1 MKFSE
6 FTYERPNVTELKTA
20 FEKAVQIFR
29 EASSADQQ
37 NEAMKKVVDLR
48 NGFESKARLAK
59 IRHTINTEDV
69 FYKDEQAF
77 MDENLPVYQG
87 MVTAFHEALVQSPYK
102 DELEKKWG
110 SQLFRLAELKVKTYS
125 EDVLEDLKQ
134 ENKLSSEYVKVMA
147 SAKIEFD
154 GKELNLAQLA
164 PYIQSSDRDTR
175 QAAYQASNA
184 FLKANEEK
192 FDAIYDDLVKLRTR
206 IAKKLGYNQFTELA
220 YDRMG
225 RTDYNAQDVKVFRQ
239 QVKEII
245 VPLCTKLKK
254 SQQKRIGLNEL
265 KYYDESFSFTTGNPV
280 PQGDAEWIVE
290 KAKQVFSG
298 LSQET
303 GAFFTY
309 MADDELMDL
318 ESKKGKAPGG
328 YCTYLQDYQAP
339 FIFTNFTG
347 SENDVR
353 VLLHEIGHAFQMY
366 TSRGYEVPEYQF
378 PTLEACE
385 IHSMSMEFLTYPWID
400 KWFEKDTEKYL
411 YSHLTGAL
419 EFIPYG
425 VAVDEFQHF
434 VYDHP
439 DATPRERREKWS
451 ELEKMYLPHR
461 DYDGLE
467 YLENGGFWHRQG
479 HIFRSPFYY
488 IDYTLAQIC
497 ALQFWKRS
505 VENREQAWEDYF
517 ALCQKGGS
525 LPFTKLVEEAG
536 LVSPFEKGCVA
547 SVVGEVER
555 FIATIDENQFI
566 KA

>member
-6 FTYERPNVTELKTA
+6 FTYERPDVAKLKME
-20 FEKAVQIFR
+20 FGEAVQIFTD
-29 EASSADQQ
+29 ASSADEQ
-37 NEAMKKVVDLR
+37 NEAMKKVAALR
-48 NGFESKARLAK
+48 NSFESKARLAK
-59 IRHTINTEDV
+59 IRHTINTEDS

-87 MVTAFHEALVQSPYK
+87 MVTSFHEALVQSPFK

-154 GKELNLAQLA
+154 GKELNLAQLS
-164 PYIQSSDRDTR
+164 PYVQSADRETR
-175 QAAYQASNA
+175 KAASKAANGFLSSNQ
-184 FLKANEEK
+184 EK
-192 FDAIYDDLVKLRTR
+192 FDSIYDELVKLRTG
-206 IAKKLGYNQFTELA
+206 IAKKLGYNNFTELA

-225 RTDYNAQDVKVFRQ
+225 RTDYNAADVKVFRE

-254 SQQKRIGLNEL
+254 SQQKRIGLNEF
-265 KYYDESFSFTTGNPV
+265 KFYDEPFSFTTGNPK
-280 PQGDAEWIVE
+280 PQGDAGWIVDQ
-290 KAKQVFSG
+290 AKQVFSG

-309 MADDELMDL
+309 MAEDELMDL

-328 YCTYLQDYQAP
+328 YCTYLQDYTAP
-339 FIFTNFTG
+339 FIFTNFNG
-347 SENDVR
+347 SDNDVR

-385 IHSMSMEFLTYPWID
+385 IHSMSMEFLTYPWM
-400 KWFEKDTEKYL
+400 EKLFGPDTEKYL
-411 YSHLTGAL
+411 YSHLTGAI

-434 VYDHP
+434 VYDNP
-439 DATPRERREKWS
+439 DATPAERRAKWR
-451 ELEKMYLPHR
+451 ELEKAYLPHR

-505 VENREQAWEDYF
+505 VENRESAWEDYF

-536 LVSPFEKGCVA
+536 LISPFEKGCVA
-547 SVVGEVER
+547 SVVGEVEK
-555 FIATIDENQFI
+555 FLATVDEEQFA

>member
-6 FTYERPNVTELKTA
+6 FTYERPDVASLKTE
-20 FEKAVQIFR
+20 FEEAVQVFKD
-29 EASSADQQ
+29 ASSADEQ
-37 NEAMKKVVDLR
+37 NEAMKKVVALR
-48 NGFESKARLAK
+48 NSFESKARLAK
-59 IRHTINTEDV
+59 IRHTINTEDAY
-69 FYKDEQAF
+69 YKEEQAF

-87 MVTAFHEALVQSPYK
+87 MVTAFHEALVQSPFK
-102 DELEKKWG
+102 DELESKWG
-110 SQLFRLAELKVKTYS
+110 GQLFRLAELKVKTYS

-154 GKELNLAQLA
+154 GKELNLAQLS
-164 PYIQSSDRDTR
+164 PYVQSENRETR
-175 QAAYQASNA
+175 KAASIAANA
-184 FLKANEEK
+184 FLSSNQEK
-192 FDAIYDDLVKLRTR
+192 FDSIYDELVTLRTG
-206 IAKKLGYNQFTELA
+206 IAKKLGYSTFTELA

-225 RTDYNAQDVKVFRQ
+225 RTDYNAADVKIFRE

-254 SQQKRIGLNEL
+254 RQQKRIGLHAF
-265 KYYDESFSFTTGNPV
+265 KFYDEPFSFTTGNPK
-280 PQGDAEWIVE
+280 PQGDAEWIVNQS
-290 KAKQVFSG
+290 KQVFSG

-303 GAFFTY
+303 GAFFNY
-309 MADDELMDL
+309 MAEDELMDL
-318 ESKKGKAPGG
+318 ESKSGKAPGG
-328 YCTYLQDYQAP
+328 YCTYLQDYTAP
-339 FIFTNFTG
+339 FIFTNFNG
-347 SENDVR
+347 SDNDVR

-366 TSRGYEVPEYQF
+366 TSRVFEVPEYQF

-385 IHSMSMEFLTYPWID
+385 IHSMSMEFLTYPWMD
-400 KWFEKDTEKYL
+400 KLFGKDTEKYL
-411 YSHLTGAL
+411 YSHLTGAV

-434 VYDHP
+434 VYDNP
-439 DATPRERREKWS
+439 DASASERRTKWRD
-451 ELEKMYLPHR
+451 LEKTYLPHR

-497 ALQFWKRS
+497 ALQFWKRAG
-505 VENREQAWEDYF
+505 ENSDRAWEDYF

-536 LVSPFEKGCVA
+536 LISPFEKGCVA
-547 SVVGEVER
+547 SVVGEVEK
-555 FIATIDENQFI
+555 FIATVDEEQF
-566 KA
+566 ARA

>member
-6 FTYERPNVTELKTA
+6 FTYERPDINELKSV
-20 FEKAVQIFR
+20 FEEAVQIFR
-29 EASSADQQ
+29 DASSADEQ
-37 NEAMKKVVDLR
+37 NEAMKKIVSLR
-48 NGFESKARLAK
+48 NTFESKARLAK
-59 IRHTINTEDV
+59 IRHTIDTDDV
-69 FYKDEQAF
+69 FYKEEQAF

-87 MVTAFHEALVQSPYK
+87 MVTAFHEALVASPYK
-102 DELEKKWG
+102 AELENKWG

-125 EDVLEDLKQ
+125 DDVLEDLKQ
-134 ENKLSSEYVKVMA
+134 ENKLSSEYVKIMA
-147 SAKIEFD
+147 SAKVEFD

-164 PYIQSSDRDTR
+164 PYMQSQDRETR
-175 QAAYQASNA
+175 KAAFKASNG
-184 FLKANEEK
+184 FLSENEEK
-192 FDAIYDDLVKLRTR
+192 FDTIYDELVKLRTN
-206 IAKKLGYNQFTELA
+206 IAHKLGYKSFTELA

-225 RTDYNAQDVKVFRQ
+225 RTDYNAADVKVFRE

-254 SQQKRIGLNEL
+254 RQQSRIGMNEF
-265 KYYDESFSFTTGNPV
+265 KYYDESLSFTTGNPK
-280 PQGDAEWIVE
+280 PQGDAGWIVDQ
-290 KAKQVFSG
+290 AKKVFSG
-298 LSQET
+298 LATET
-303 GAFFTY
+303 GAFFNY
-309 MADDELMDL
+309 MAEDELMDL

-328 YCTYLQDYQAP
+328 YCTFIHDYQAP
-339 FIFTNFTG
+339 FIFTNFNG
-347 SENDVR
+347 SDNDVR

-385 IHSMSMEFLTYPWID
+385 IHSMGMEFLTHPWMED
-400 KWFEKDTEKYL
+400 LFGKDTEKYL
-411 YSHLTGAL
+411 YSHLTGSI

-434 VYDHP
+434 VYDNP
-439 DATPRERREKWS
+439 DATPAERRKMWRT
-451 ELEKMYLPHR
+451 LEKTYLPHR
-461 DYDGLE
+461 DYDGME

-505 VENREQAWEDYF
+505 VEDRDRAWEDYF

-536 LVSPFEKGCVA
+536 LISPFEKGCVA
-547 SVVGEVER
+547 SVVGEVEK
-555 FIATIDENQFI
+555 FLESVNEEKFV

>member
-6 FTYERPNVTELKTA
+6 FTYERPDVTSLKTE
-20 FEKAVQIFR
+20 FEEAVQVFKD
-29 EASSADQQ
+29 ASSADEQ
-37 NEAMKKVVDLR
+37 NEAMKKVVALR
-48 NGFESKARLAK
+48 NSFESKARLAK

-69 FYKDEQAF
+69 FYKEEQAF

-87 MVTAFHEALVQSPYK
+87 MVTAFHEALVQSPFK
-102 DELEKKWG
+102 DELERKWG

-154 GKELNLAQLA
+154 GRELNLAQLS
-164 PYIQSSDRDTR
+164 PYVQSADRETR
-175 QAAYQASNA
+175 KAASKAANA
-184 FLKANEEK
+184 FLSSNEEK
-192 FDAIYDDLVKLRTR
+192 FDSIYDELVQLRTG
-206 IAKKLGYNQFTELA
+206 IAKKLGYSTFTELA

-225 RTDYNAQDVKVFRQ
+225 RTDYNAADVKVFRE
-239 QVKEII
+239 QVKDII

-254 SQQKRIGLNEL
+254 RQQKRIGLHEF
-265 KYYDESFSFTTGNPV
+265 KFYDEHFSFTTGNPK
-280 PQGDAEWIVE
+280 PQGDAEWIVNQS
-290 KAKQVFSG
+290 KQVFSG

-303 GAFFTY
+303 GAFFNY
-309 MADDELMDL
+309 MAEDELMDL
-318 ESKKGKAPGG
+318 ESKSGKAPGG
-328 YCTYLQDYQAP
+328 YCTYLQDYTAP
-339 FIFTNFTG
+339 FIFTNFNG
-347 SENDVR
+347 SDNDVR

-366 TSRGYEVPEYQF
+366 TSRVFEVPEYQF

-385 IHSMSMEFLTYPWID
+385 IHSMSMEFLTYPWMD
-400 KWFEKDTEKYL
+400 KLFGKDTEKYL
-411 YSHLTGAL
+411 YSHLTGAV

-434 VYDHP
+434 VYDNP
-439 DATPRERREKWS
+439 DATPSERRSKWR
-451 ELEKMYLPHR
+451 ELEKTYLPHR

-497 ALQFWKRS
+497 ALQFWKRAGEDS
-505 VENREQAWEDYF
+505 ERAWEDYF

-536 LVSPFEKGCVA
+536 LISPFEKGCVA
-547 SVVGEVER
+547 SVVGEVEK
-555 FIATIDENQFI
+555 FIATVDEEQFA

>member
-6 FTYERPNVTELKTA
+6 FTYERPDVAKLKNE
-20 FEKAVQIFR
+20 FEEAVQIFR
-29 EASSADQQ
+29 EASSADEQ
-37 NEAMKKVVDLR
+37 NEAMKTVVSLR
-48 NGFESKARLAK
+48 NSFESKARLAK
-59 IRHTINTEDV
+59 IRHTIDTEDT
-69 FYKDEQAF
+69 FYKEEQAF

-87 MVTAFHEALVQSPYK
+87 MVTAFHEALVQSPFK

-154 GKELNLAQLA
+154 GKELNLAQLS
-164 PYIQSSDRDTR
+164 PYVQSPDRETR
-175 QAAYQASNA
+175 KAASAAGNA
-184 FLKANEEK
+184 FLSSNQDK
-192 FDAIYDDLVKLRTR
+192 FDTIYDELVKLRTR
-206 IAKKLGYNQFTELA
+206 IAKKLGYNKFTELA

-225 RTDYNAQDVKVFRQ
+225 RTDYNAADVEVFRE

-254 SQQKRIGLNEL
+254 RQQKRIGLDEF
-265 KYYDESFSFTTGNPV
+265 KFYDESFSFTTGNPK
-280 PQGDAEWIVE
+280 PQGDAGWIVDQ
-290 KAKQVFSG
+290 AKQVFSG

-303 GAFFTY
+303 GAFFNY
-309 MADDELMDL
+309 MAEDELMDL

-328 YCTYLQDYQAP
+328 YCTYLQDYTAP
-339 FIFTNFTG
+339 FIFTNFNG
-347 SENDVR
+347 SDNDVR

-385 IHSMSMEFLTYPWID
+385 IHSMSMEFLTYPWMD
-400 KWFEKDTEKYL
+400 KLFGEDTEKYL
-411 YSHLTGAL
+411 YSHLTGAV

-425 VAVDEFQHF
+425 AAVDEFQHF
-434 VYDHP
+434 VYDNP
-439 DATPRERREKWS
+439 DVTPAERRAKWR
-451 ELEKMYLPHR
+451 ELEKAYLPHR

-497 ALQFWKRS
+497 SLQFWKRS
-505 VENREQAWEDYF
+505 VENRESAWEDYF

-525 LPFTKLVEEAG
+525 LPFTRLVGEAG
-536 LVSPFEKGCVA
+536 LISPFEKGCIA
-547 SVVGEVER
+547 SVVGEVEK
-555 FIATIDENQFI
+555 FLAAVDEDQFA

>member
-6 FTYERPNVTELKTA
+6 FTYERPDINNLKSA
-20 FEKAVQIFR
+20 FEEAVKIFR
-29 EASSADQQ
+29 EASSADEQ
-37 NEAMKKVVDLR
+37 NEAMKKVVSLR
-48 NGFESKARLAK
+48 NSFESMARLAK
-59 IRHTINTEDV
+59 IRHTIDTEDV

-87 MVTAFHEALVQSPYK
+87 MVTAFHEALVASPYK
-102 DELEKKWG
+102 AELEQKWG

-125 EDVLEDLKQ
+125 DDVLEDLKQ

-164 PYIQSSDRDTR
+164 PYVQSPDRETR
-175 QAAYQASNA
+175 KAAAFAGNQ
-184 FLKANEEK
+184 FLKSNEER
-192 FDAIYDDLVKLRTR
+192 FDTIYDELVKLRTK
-206 IAKKLGYNQFTELA
+206 IAHKLGYNNFTELA

-225 RTDYNAQDVKVFRQ
+225 RTDYNASDVKVFRD

-245 VPLCTKLKK
+245 VPLCTKLKER
-254 SQQKRIGLNEL
+254 QQKRIGLDEF
-265 KYYDESFSFTTGNPV
+265 KFYDEPFSFTTGNPK
-280 PQGDAEWIVE
+280 PQGDANWIVE
-290 KAKQVFSG
+290 RAKKAFSG
-298 LSQET
+298 LSTET
-303 GAFFTY
+303 GAFFNY
-309 MADDELMDL
+309 MAEDELMDL

-328 YCTYLQDYQAP
+328 YCTFIHDYQAP
-339 FIFTNFTG
+339 FIFTNFNG
-347 SENDVR
+347 SDNDVR

-385 IHSMSMEFLTYPWID
+385 IHSMSMEFLTYPWMEEL
-400 KWFEKDTEKYL
+400 FQQDTEKYL
-411 YSHLTGAL
+411 YSHLTGAV

-434 VYDHP
+434 VYDNP
-439 DATPRERREKWS
+439 DATPAERRKMWS
-451 ELEKMYLPHR
+451 ALEKTYLPHR
-461 DYDGLE
+461 DFDGLE

-497 ALQFWKRS
+497 ALQFWKLS
-505 VENREQAWEDYF
+505 VEDRDRAWEDYF

-536 LVSPFEKGCVA
+536 LISPFEKGCVA
-547 SVVGEVER
+547 SVVGEVEK
-555 FIATIDENQFI
+555 FIESVDEKKFV

>member
-6 FTYERPNVTELKTA
+6 FTYERPDVKSLKTE
-20 FEKAVQIFR
+20 FEEAVKVFK
-29 EASSADQQ
+29 EARSADEQ
-37 NEAMKKVVDLR
+37 NEAMKKVVALR
-48 NGFESKARLAK
+48 NSFESKARLAK

-69 FYKDEQAF
+69 FYKEEQAF

-87 MVTAFHEALVQSPYK
+87 MVTAFHEALVQSPFK
-102 DELEKKWG
+102 DELERKWG

-154 GKELNLAQLA
+154 GKELNLAQLS
-164 PYIQSSDRDTR
+164 PYVQSADRETR
-175 QAAYQASNA
+175 KAASIAANA
-184 FLKANEEK
+184 FLSSNQEK
-192 FDAIYDDLVKLRTR
+192 FDSIYDELVKLRTG
-206 IAKKLGYNQFTELA
+206 IAKKLGYSTFTELA

-225 RTDYNAQDVKVFRQ
+225 RTDYNAADVKVFRE
-239 QVKEII
+239 QVKDII

-254 SQQKRIGLNEL
+254 RQQKRIGLHEF
-265 KYYDESFSFTTGNPV
+265 KFYDEPFSFTTGNPK
-280 PQGDAEWIVE
+280 PQGDAEWIVNQS
-290 KAKQVFSG
+290 KQVFSG

-303 GAFFTY
+303 GAFFNY
-309 MADDELMDL
+309 MAEDELMDL
-318 ESKKGKAPGG
+318 ESKSGKAPGG
-328 YCTYLQDYQAP
+328 YCTYLQDYTAP
-339 FIFTNFTG
+339 FIFTNFNG
-347 SENDVR
+347 SDNDVR

-366 TSRGYEVPEYQF
+366 TSRVFEVPEYQF

-385 IHSMSMEFLTYPWID
+385 IHSMSMEFLTYPWMD
-400 KWFEKDTEKYL
+400 KLFGKDTEKYL
-411 YSHLTGAL
+411 YSHLTGAV

-434 VYDHP
+434 VYDNP
-439 DATPRERREKWS
+439 DASASERRSKWRD
-451 ELEKMYLPHR
+451 LEKTYLPHR

-497 ALQFWKRS
+497 ALQFWKRAG
-505 VENREQAWEDYF
+505 ENSERAWEDYF

-536 LVSPFEKGCVA
+536 LISPFEKGCVA
-547 SVVGEVER
+547 SVVGEVEK
-555 FIATIDENQFI
+555 FIATVDEEQF
-566 KA
+566 ARA

>member
-6 FTYERPNVTELKTA
+6 FTYERPDVATLKTE
-20 FEKAVQIFR
+20 FEEAVQIFKDA
-29 EASSADQQ
+29 ESADKQ
-37 NEAMKKVVDLR
+37 NEAMKKVVALR
-48 NGFESKARLAK
+48 NSFESKARLAK

-69 FYKDEQAF
+69 FYKEEQAF

-87 MVTAFHEALVQSPYK
+87 MVTAFHEALVQSPFK
-102 DELEKKWG
+102 DELESKWG

-154 GKELNLAQLA
+154 GKELNLAQLS
-164 PYIQSSDRDTR
+164 PYVQSADRDTR
-175 QAAYQASNA
+175 KAASKAANA
-184 FLKANEEK
+184 FLSSNQEK
-192 FDAIYDDLVKLRTR
+192 FDSIYDELVKLRTG
-206 IAKKLGYNQFTELA
+206 IAKKLGYSTFTELA

-225 RTDYNAQDVKVFRQ
+225 RTDYNAADVKVFRE

-254 SQQKRIGLNEL
+254 RQQKRIGLHEF
-265 KYYDESFSFTTGNPV
+265 KFYDEHFSFTTGNPK
-280 PQGDAEWIVE
+280 PQGDAEWIVNQS
-290 KAKQVFSG
+290 KQVFSG

-303 GAFFTY
+303 GAFFNY
-309 MADDELMDL
+309 MAEDELMDL
-318 ESKKGKAPGG
+318 ESKSGKAPGG
-328 YCTYLQDYQAP
+328 YCTYLQDYTAP
-339 FIFTNFTG
+339 FIFTNFNG
-347 SENDVR
+347 SDNDVR

-366 TSRGYEVPEYQF
+366 TSRVFEVPEYQF

-385 IHSMSMEFLTYPWID
+385 IHSMSMEFLTYPWME
-400 KWFEKDTEKYL
+400 KLFGKDTEKYL
-411 YSHLTGAL
+411 YSHLTGAV

-434 VYDHP
+434 VYDNP
-439 DATPRERREKWS
+439 DATPSERRSKWR
-451 ELEKMYLPHR
+451 ELEKTYLPHR

-497 ALQFWKRS
+497 ALQFWKRAG
-505 VENREQAWEDYF
+505 ENSERAWEDYF

-536 LVSPFEKGCVA
+536 LISPFEKGCVA
-547 SVVGEVER
+547 SVVGEVEK
-555 FIATIDENQFI
+555 FIATVDEEQF
-566 KA
+566 ARA

>member
-6 FTYERPNVTELKTA
+6 FTYERPDINELKSA
-20 FEKAVQIFR
+20 FEEAVHIFR
-29 EASSADQQ
+29 EASSADEQ
-37 NEAMKKVVDLR
+37 NKAMKKVVSLR
-48 NGFESKARLAK
+48 NSFESMARLAK
-59 IRHTINTEDV
+59 IRHTIDTEDV

-87 MVTAFHEALVQSPYK
+87 MVTAFHEALVASPYK
-102 DELEKKWG
+102 AELEQKWG

-147 SAKIEFD
+147 SAKIDFD

-164 PYIQSSDRDTR
+164 PYVQSPDRETR
-175 QAAYQASNA
+175 KAAAFAANG
-184 FLKANEEK
+184 FLKSNEER
-192 FDAIYDDLVKLRTR
+192 FDMIYDELVKLRTK
-206 IAKKLGYNQFTELA
+206 IAHKLGYNNFTELA

-225 RTDYNAQDVKVFRQ
+225 RTDYNASDVKVFRD

-245 VPLCTKLKK
+245 VPLCTKLKER
-254 SQQKRIGLNEL
+254 QQKRIGLDEF
-265 KYYDESFSFTTGNPV
+265 KFYDEPFSFTTGNPK
-280 PQGDAEWIVE
+280 PQGDANWIVE
-290 KAKQVFSG
+290 RAKKAFSG
-298 LSQET
+298 LATET
-303 GAFFTY
+303 GAFFNY
-309 MADDELMDL
+309 MAEDELMDL

-328 YCTYLQDYQAP
+328 YCTFIHDYQAP
-339 FIFTNFTG
+339 FIFTNFNG
-347 SENDVR
+347 SDNDVR

-385 IHSMSMEFLTYPWID
+385 IHSMSMEFLTYPWMEEL
-400 KWFEKDTEKYL
+400 FEQDTEKYL
-411 YSHLTGAL
+411 YSHLTGAV

-434 VYDHP
+434 VYDNP
-439 DATPRERREKWS
+439 DATPAERRKMWS
-451 ELEKMYLPHR
+451 ALEKTYLPHR

-505 VENREQAWEDYF
+505 VENGERAWEDYF

-536 LVSPFEKGCVA
+536 LISPFEKGCVA
-547 SVVGEVER
+547 SVVGEVEK
-555 FIATIDENQFI
+555 FIESVDEEKFVN
-566 KA
+566 A

>member
-6 FTYERPNVTELKTA
+6 FTYERPDINELKSA
-20 FEKAVQIFR
+20 FEAAVQIFR
-29 EASSADQQ
+29 EASSADEQ
-37 NEAMKKVVDLR
+37 NEAMKKVVSLR
-48 NGFESKARLAK
+48 NSFESMARLAK
-59 IRHTINTEDV
+59 IRHTIDTEDV

-87 MVTAFHEALVQSPYK
+87 VVTAFHEALVASPYK
-102 DELEKKWG
+102 DELEQKWG

-147 SAKIEFD
+147 SAKIKFD

-164 PYIQSSDRDTR
+164 PYVQSPDRETR
-175 QAAYQASNA
+175 KAASFAANG
-184 FLKANEEK
+184 FLKSNEER
-192 FDAIYDDLVKLRTR
+192 FDMIYDELVKLRTQ
-206 IAKKLGYNQFTELA
+206 IAHKLGYNNFTELA

-225 RTDYNAQDVKVFRQ
+225 RTDYNASDVKVFRD

-245 VPLCTKLKK
+245 VPLCTKLKER
-254 SQQKRIGLNEL
+254 QQKRIGLDEL
-265 KYYDESFSFTTGNPV
+265 KFYDEPFSFTTGNPK
-280 PQGDAEWIVE
+280 PQGDASWIVDR
-290 KAKQVFSG
+290 AKKVFSG
-298 LSQET
+298 LATET
-303 GAFFTY
+303 GAFFNY
-309 MADDELMDL
+309 MAVDELMDL

-328 YCTYLQDYQAP
+328 YCTFIHDYQAP
-339 FIFTNFTG
+339 FIFTNFNG
-347 SENDVR
+347 SDNDVR

-385 IHSMSMEFLTYPWID
+385 IHSMSMEFLTYPWM
-400 KWFEKDTEKYL
+400 KELFEQDTEKYL
-411 YSHLTGAL
+411 YSHLTGAV

-434 VYDHP
+434 VYDNP
-439 DATPRERREKWS
+439 DATPAERRKMWS
-451 ELEKMYLPHR
+451 TLEKTYLPHR
-461 DYDGLE
+461 DYDDLE
-467 YLENGGFWHRQG
+467 YLESGGFWHRQG

-536 LVSPFEKGCVA
+536 LISPFEKGCVA
-547 SVVGEVER
+547 SVVGEVEK
-555 FIATIDENQFI
+555 FIETVDEKKFV

>member
-6 FTYERPNVTELKTA
+6 FTYERPDVTSLKTE
-20 FEKAVQIFR
+20 FEEAVKVFK
-29 EASSADQQ
+29 EARSADEQ
-37 NEAMKKVVDLR
+37 NEAMKKVVALR
-48 NGFESKARLAK
+48 NRFESKARLAK

-69 FYKDEQAF
+69 FYKEEQAF
-77 MDENLPVYQG
+77 MDDNLPVYQG
-87 MVTAFHEALVQSPYK
+87 MVTAFHEALVQSPFK
-102 DELEKKWG
+102 DELERKWG

-154 GKELNLAQLA
+154 GKELNLAQLS
-164 PYIQSSDRDTR
+164 PYVQSADRETR
-175 QAAYQASNA
+175 KAASIAANA
-184 FLKANEEK
+184 FLSSNQEK
-192 FDAIYDDLVKLRTR
+192 FDSIYDELVKLRTG
-206 IAKKLGYNQFTELA
+206 IAKKLGYSTFTELA

-225 RTDYNAQDVKVFRQ
+225 RTDYNAADVKVFRE
-239 QVKEII
+239 QVKDII

-254 SQQKRIGLNEL
+254 RQQKRIGLHEF
-265 KYYDESFSFTTGNPV
+265 KFYDEPFCFTTGNPK
-280 PQGDAEWIVE
+280 PQGDAEWIVNQS
-290 KAKQVFSG
+290 KQVFSG

-303 GAFFTY
+303 GAFFNY
-309 MADDELMDL
+309 MAEDELMDL
-318 ESKKGKAPGG
+318 ESKSGKAPGG
-328 YCTYLQDYQAP
+328 YCTYLQDYTAP
-339 FIFTNFTG
+339 FIFTNFNG
-347 SENDVR
+347 SDNDVR

-366 TSRGYEVPEYQF
+366 TSRVFEVPEYQF

-385 IHSMSMEFLTYPWID
+385 IHSMSMEFLTYPWMD
-400 KWFEKDTEKYL
+400 KLFGKDTEKYL
-411 YSHLTGAL
+411 YSHLTGAV

-434 VYDHP
+434 VYDNP
-439 DATPRERREKWS
+439 DASASERRSKWRD
-451 ELEKMYLPHR
+451 LEKTYLPHR

-497 ALQFWKRS
+497 ALQFWKRAGEDS
-505 VENREQAWEDYF
+505 ERAWEDYF

-536 LVSPFEKGCVA
+536 LISPFEKGCVA
-547 SVVGEVER
+547 SVVGEVEK
-555 FIATIDENQFI
+555 FIATVDEEQF
-566 KA
+566 ARA

>member
-6 FTYERPNVTELKTA
+6 FTYERPDVTSLKTE
-20 FEKAVQIFR
+20 FEEAVKVFK
-29 EASSADQQ
+29 EAKSADEQ
-37 NEAMKKVVDLR
+37 NEAMKKVVALR
-48 NGFESKARLAK
+48 NRFESKARLAK

-69 FYKDEQAF
+69 FYKEEQAF

-87 MVTAFHEALVQSPYK
+87 MVTAFHEALVQSPFK
-102 DELEKKWG
+102 DELERKWG

-125 EDVLEDLKQ
+125 EEVLEDLKQ

-154 GKELNLAQLA
+154 GKELNLAQLS
-164 PYIQSSDRDTR
+164 PYVQSADRETR
-175 QAAYQASNA
+175 KAASIAANA
-184 FLKANEEK
+184 FLSSNQEK
-192 FDAIYDDLVKLRTR
+192 FDSIYDELVKLRTG
-206 IAKKLGYNQFTELA
+206 IAKKLGYSTFTELA

-225 RTDYNAQDVKVFRQ
+225 RTDYNAADVKVFRE
-239 QVKEII
+239 QVKDII

-254 SQQKRIGLNEL
+254 RQQKRIGLNEF
-265 KYYDESFSFTTGNPV
+265 KFYDEPFSFTTGNPK
-280 PQGDAEWIVE
+280 PQGDAEWIVNQS
-290 KAKQVFSG
+290 KQVFSG

-303 GAFFTY
+303 GAFFNY
-309 MADDELMDL
+309 MAEDELMDL
-318 ESKKGKAPGG
+318 ESKSGKAPGG
-328 YCTYLQDYQAP
+328 YCTYLQDYTAP
-339 FIFTNFTG
+339 FIFTNFNG
-347 SENDVR
+347 SDNDVR

-366 TSRGYEVPEYQF
+366 TSRVFEVPEYQF

-385 IHSMSMEFLTYPWID
+385 IHSMSMEFLTYPWMD
-400 KWFEKDTEKYL
+400 KLFGKDTEKYL
-411 YSHLTGAL
+411 YSHLTGAV

-434 VYDHP
+434 VYDNP
-439 DATPRERREKWS
+439 DASASERRLKWR
-451 ELEKMYLPHR
+451 ELEKTYLPHR

-497 ALQFWKRS
+497 ALQFWKRAG
-505 VENREQAWEDYF
+505 ENSDRAWEDYF

-536 LVSPFEKGCVA
+536 LISPFEKGCVA
-547 SVVGEVER
+547 SVVGEVEK
-555 FIATIDENQFI
+555 FIATVDEEQF
-566 KA
+566 ARA

>member
-6 FTYERPNVTELKTA
+6 FTYERPDVAKLKME
-20 FEKAVQIFR
+20 FEEAVQVFKD
-29 EASSADQQ
+29 ASSAEKQ
-37 NEAMKKVVDLR
+37 NEAMKKVVALR
-48 NGFESKARLAK
+48 NSFESKARLAK
-59 IRHTINTEDV
+59 IRHTINTEDA
-69 FYKDEQAF
+69 FYKEEQAF

-87 MVTAFHEALVQSPYK
+87 MVTSFHEALVQSPFK

-125 EDVLEDLKQ
+125 DDVLEDLKQ

-154 GKELNLAQLA
+154 GKELNLAQLS
-164 PYIQSSDRDTR
+164 PYAQSADRETR
-175 QAAYQASNA
+175 KAASRAGNA
-184 FLKANEEK
+184 FLSSNQEK
-192 FDAIYDDLVKLRTR
+192 FDSIYDDLVKLRTG
-206 IAKKLGYNQFTELA
+206 IAKKLGYNNFTELA

-225 RTDYNAQDVKVFRQ
+225 RTDYNAADVKVFRD

-254 SQQKRIGLNEL
+254 SQQKRIGLDEF
-265 KYYDESFSFTTGNPV
+265 KFYDEPFSFTTGNPK
-280 PQGDAEWIVE
+280 PQGDAGWIVDQ
-290 KAKQVFSG
+290 AKQVFSG

-303 GAFFTY
+303 GAFFNY
-309 MADDELMDL
+309 MAEDELMDL

-328 YCTYLQDYQAP
+328 YCTYLQDYTAP
-339 FIFTNFTG
+339 FIFTNFNG
-347 SENDVR
+347 SDNDVR

-366 TSRGYEVPEYQF
+366 TSRGFEVPEYQF

-385 IHSMSMEFLTYPWID
+385 IHSMSMEFLTYPWM
-400 KWFEKDTEKYL
+400 EKLFGPDTEKYL
-411 YSHLTGAL
+411 YSHLTGAV

-434 VYDHP
+434 VYDNP
-439 DATPRERREKWS
+439 DASPSERRTKWR
-451 ELEKMYLPHR
+451 ELEKVYLPHR

-505 VENREQAWEDYF
+505 VENRESAWEDYF

-536 LVSPFEKGCVA
+536 LISPFEKGCVA
-547 SVVGEVER
+547 SVVGEVEK
-555 FIATIDENQFI
+555 FLATVDEDQFA

>member
-6 FTYERPNVTELKTA
+6 FTYERPDVTSLKTE
-20 FEKAVQIFR
+20 FEEAVKVFK
-29 EASSADQQ
+29 EAKSADEQ
-37 NEAMKKVVDLR
+37 NEAMKKVVALR
-48 NGFESKARLAK
+48 NRFESKARLAK

-69 FYKDEQAF
+69 FYKEEQAF
-77 MDENLPVYQG
+77 MDDNLPVYQG
-87 MVTAFHEALVQSPYK
+87 MVTAFHEALVQSPFK
-102 DELEKKWG
+102 DELERKWG

-125 EDVLEDLKQ
+125 EEVLEDLKQ

-154 GKELNLAQLA
+154 GKELNLAQLS
-164 PYIQSSDRDTR
+164 PYVQSADRETR
-175 QAAYQASNA
+175 KAASKAANA
-184 FLKANEEK
+184 FLSSNQEK
-192 FDAIYDDLVKLRTR
+192 FDSIYDELVKLRTG
-206 IAKKLGYNQFTELA
+206 IAKKLGYSTFTELA

-225 RTDYNAQDVKVFRQ
+225 RTDYNAADVKVFRE
-239 QVKEII
+239 QVKDII

-254 SQQKRIGLNEL
+254 RQQKRIGLNEF
-265 KYYDESFSFTTGNPV
+265 KFYDEPFSFTTGNPK
-280 PQGDAEWIVE
+280 PQGDAEWIVNQS
-290 KAKQVFSG
+290 KQVFSG

-303 GAFFTY
+303 GAFFNY
-309 MADDELMDL
+309 MAEDELMDL
-318 ESKKGKAPGG
+318 ESKSGKAPGG
-328 YCTYLQDYQAP
+328 YCTYLQDYTAP
-339 FIFTNFTG
+339 FIFTNFNG
-347 SENDVR
+347 SDNDVR

-366 TSRGYEVPEYQF
+366 TSRVFEVPEYQF

-385 IHSMSMEFLTYPWID
+385 IHSMSMEFLTYPWMD
-400 KWFEKDTEKYL
+400 KLFGKDTEKYL
-411 YSHLTGAL
+411 YSHLTGAV

-434 VYDHP
+434 VYDNP
-439 DATPRERREKWS
+439 DASASERRLKWR
-451 ELEKMYLPHR
+451 ELEKTYLPHR

-497 ALQFWKRS
+497 ALQFWKRAG
-505 VENREQAWEDYF
+505 ENSDRAWEDYF

-536 LVSPFEKGCVA
+536 LISPFEKGCVA
-547 SVVGEVER
+547 SVVGEVEK
-555 FIATIDENQFI
+555 FIATVDEEQF
-566 KA
+566 ARA

>member
-6 FTYERPNVTELKTA
+6 FTYERPDVTELKKS
-20 FEKAVQIFR
+20 FEEAVQVFR
-29 EASSADQQ
+29 DASSADKQ
-37 NEAMKKVVDLR
+37 NEAMIQIVLLR
-48 NGFESKARLAK
+48 NSFESRARLAK
-59 IRHTINTEDV
+59 IRHTINTEDE
-69 FYKDEQAF
+69 FYKEEQAF

-87 MVTAFHEALVQSPYK
+87 MVTAFHEALVQSPFK

-125 EDVLEDLKQ
+125 DEVLEDLKQ

-154 GKELNLAQLA
+154 GKELTLAQLA
-164 PYIQSSDRDTR
+164 PYSQSADRETR
-175 QAAYQASNA
+175 KRASFAGNT
-184 FLKANEEK
+184 FLKSNEDK
-192 FDAIYDDLVKLRTR
+192 FDSIYDELVNLRTG
-206 IAKKLGYNQFTELA
+206 IAKKLGYKNFTELA

-225 RTDYNAQDVKVFRQ
+225 RTDYNAADVKVFRE

-245 VPLCTKLKK
+245 VPLCTKLREK
-254 SQQKRIGLNEL
+254 QRNRIGLDVL
-265 KYYDESFSFTTGNPV
+265 KFYDEPFSFTTGNPK
-280 PQGDAEWIVE
+280 PQGDAGWIVD
-290 KAKQVFSG
+290 KAKLVFSG
-298 LSQET
+298 LAQET
-303 GAFFTY
+303 GAFFNY
-309 MADDELMDL
+309 MAEDELMDL

-339 FIFTNFTG
+339 FIFTNFNG
-347 SENDVR
+347 SDNDVR

-385 IHSMSMEFLTYPWID
+385 IHSMSMEFLTYPWMMEL
-400 KWFEKDTEKYL
+400 FGKDTEKYL
-411 YSHLTGAL
+411 YSHLTGAV

-439 DATPRERREKWS
+439 EATPAERRAKWR
-451 ELEKMYLPHR
+451 ELEKAYLPHR

-467 YLENGGFWHRQG
+467 YLESGGFWHRQG

-505 VENREQAWEDYF
+505 VEDRESAWEDYF

-536 LVSPFEKGCVA
+536 LISPFEKGCVA
-547 SVVGEVER
+547 SVVGEVEK
-555 FIATIDENQFI
+555 FLATIDEEQFA

>member
-6 FTYERPNVTELKTA
+6 FTYERPDVTSLKTE
-20 FEKAVQIFR
+20 FEEAVKVFK
-29 EASSADQQ
+29 EAKSADEQ
-37 NEAMKKVVDLR
+37 NEAMKKVVALR
-48 NGFESKARLAK
+48 NRFESKARLAK

-69 FYKDEQAF
+69 FYKEEQAF

-87 MVTAFHEALVQSPYK
+87 MVTAFHEALVQSPFK
-102 DELEKKWG
+102 DELERKWG

-125 EDVLEDLKQ
+125 EEVLEDLKQ

-154 GKELNLAQLA
+154 GKELNLAQLS
-164 PYIQSSDRDTR
+164 PYVQSADRETR
-175 QAAYQASNA
+175 KAASKAANA
-184 FLKANEEK
+184 FLSSNQEK
-192 FDAIYDDLVKLRTR
+192 FDSIYDELVKLRTG
-206 IAKKLGYNQFTELA
+206 IAKKLGYSTFTELA

-225 RTDYNAQDVKVFRQ
+225 RTDYNAADVKVFRE
-239 QVKEII
+239 QVKDII

-254 SQQKRIGLNEL
+254 RQQKRIGLNEF
-265 KYYDESFSFTTGNPV
+265 KFYDEPFSFTTGNPK
-280 PQGDAEWIVE
+280 PQGDAEWIVNQS
-290 KAKQVFSG
+290 KQVFSG

-303 GAFFTY
+303 GAFFNY
-309 MADDELMDL
+309 MAEDELMDL
-318 ESKKGKAPGG
+318 ESKSGKAPGG
-328 YCTYLQDYQAP
+328 YCTYLQDYTAP
-339 FIFTNFTG
+339 FIFTNFNG
-347 SENDVR
+347 SDNDVR

-366 TSRGYEVPEYQF
+366 TSRVFEVPEYQF

-385 IHSMSMEFLTYPWID
+385 IHSMSMEFLTYPWMD
-400 KWFEKDTEKYL
+400 KLFGKDTEKYL
-411 YSHLTGAL
+411 YSHLTGAV

-434 VYDHP
+434 VYDNP
-439 DATPRERREKWS
+439 DASASERRSKWR
-451 ELEKMYLPHR
+451 ELEKTYLPHR

-497 ALQFWKRS
+497 ALQFWKRAG
-505 VENREQAWEDYF
+505 ENSDRAWEDYF

-536 LVSPFEKGCVA
+536 LISPFEKGCVA
-547 SVVGEVER
+547 SVVGEVEK
-555 FIATIDENQFI
+555 FIATVDEEQF
-566 KA
+566 ARA

>member
-1 MKFSE
+1 MKFNE
-6 FTYERPNVTELKTA
+6 FTYERPDVTELKSA
-20 FEKAVQIFR
+20 FEDAVQIFR
-29 EASSADQQ
+29 DASSADEQ
-37 NEAMKKVVDLR
+37 NAAMKKVVSLR
-48 NGFESKARLAK
+48 NSFESKARMVK
-59 IRHTINTEDV
+59 IRHTINTEDT
-69 FYKDEQAF
+69 FYKEEQAF

-87 MVTAFHEALVQSPYK
+87 MVTDFHEALVQSPYK

-125 EDVLEDLKQ
+125 EDVLEDLKK

-154 GKELNLAQLA
+154 GKELTLAQLA
-164 PYIQSSDRDTR
+164 PYSQSSDRETR
-175 QAAYQASNA
+175 KAASFAGNA
-184 FLKANEEK
+184 FLKSNEEK
-192 FDAIYDDLVKLRTR
+192 FDSIYDELVNLRTG
-206 IAKKLGYNQFTELA
+206 IAKKLGYKNFTELA

-225 RTDYNAQDVKVFRQ
+225 RTDYSAADVKVFRE
-239 QVKEII
+239 QVKDII
-245 VPLCTKLKK
+245 VPLCTKLREK
-254 SQQKRIGLNEL
+254 QQRRIGLDKL
-265 KYYDESFSFTTGNPV
+265 KFYDEPFSFTTGNPK
-280 PQGDAEWIVE
+280 PQGDAGWIVD
-290 KAKQVFSG
+290 KAKLVFSG

-303 GAFFTY
+303 GAFFNY
-309 MADDELMDL
+309 MAEDELMDL

-339 FIFTNFTG
+339 FIFTNFNG
-347 SENDVR
+347 SDNDVR

-385 IHSMSMEFLTYPWID
+385 IHSMSMEFLTYPWMEEL
-400 KWFEKDTEKYL
+400 FGKDTEKYL
-411 YSHLTGAL
+411 YSHLTGAV

-439 DATPRERREKWS
+439 DATPAERRAKWR
-451 ELEKMYLPHR
+451 ELEKTYLPHR

-505 VENREQAWEDYF
+505 VENRESAWEDYF

-536 LVSPFEKGCVA
+536 LISPFEKGCVA
-547 SVVGEVER
+547 SVVGEVEK
-555 FIATIDENQFI
+555 FLATIDEDQFA